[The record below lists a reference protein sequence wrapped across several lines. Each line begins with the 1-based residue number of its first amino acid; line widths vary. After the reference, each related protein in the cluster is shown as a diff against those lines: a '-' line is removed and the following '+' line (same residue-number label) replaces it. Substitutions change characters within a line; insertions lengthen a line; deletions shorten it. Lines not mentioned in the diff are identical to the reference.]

1 MSVDL
6 LAARATA
13 IEAAQAAAHELESWR
28 RRFTVREKGRAD
40 LVTEA
45 DFAAQQA
52 ARDALLSRFPDH
64 DFLGEEG
71 HAGPPQPIANAP
83 PTWIVDPLDG
93 TTNYVH
99 DVPAYCVSIGLLV
112 ENQIEVGVIYDPRL
126 NELYAAARGLGATLN
141 GEPIRPSSI
150 AELND
155 ALLATGFP
163 SNLERQER
171 QLKWWEFFAR
181 RTQSLRRTGSTALS
195 LAYVACGRFDAYWG
209 FDNKPWD
216 VAAAAIL
223 IEEAGGTMTA
233 VDGGP
238 YDCFDPACVASNGAL
253 HPKIIELLRS
263 EPEA

>member
-1 MSVDL
+1 MSIDRVSCKN
-6 LAARATA
+6 AA
-13 IEAAQAAAHELESWR
+13 IEAARAAAEQLESWR

-52 ARDALLSRFPDH
+52 AREVLLSRFPDH
-64 DFLGEEG
+64 AFLGEEG
-71 HAGPPQPIANAP
+71 NAGVLQLVPNPP

-99 DVPAYCVSIGLLV
+99 DVPAYCVSLGLLV

-126 NELYAAARGLGATLN
+126 DEMFAAARGFGATLN
-141 GEPIRPSSI
+141 GQPIRPSSI
-150 AELND
+150 ADLKD

-163 SNLERQER
+163 ADLVRQER

-181 RTQSLRRTGSTALS
+181 RTQSLRRTGSTAIS

-223 IEEAGGTMTA
+223 IQEAGGTITA
-233 VDGGP
+233 VNGGP
-238 YDCFDPACVASNGAL
+238 FDSFDPACVASNGAL
-253 HPKIIELLRS
+253 HAAMLNSLQS
-263 EPEA
+263 EPGA